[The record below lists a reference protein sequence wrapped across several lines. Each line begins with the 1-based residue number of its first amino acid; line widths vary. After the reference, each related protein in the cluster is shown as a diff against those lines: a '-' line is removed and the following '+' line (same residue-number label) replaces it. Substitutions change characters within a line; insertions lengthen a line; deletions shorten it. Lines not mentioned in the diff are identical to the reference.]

1 MMVDIKP
8 SNMMNQAQQQN
19 SNCFV
24 DKELLSDCLTSQKM
38 ITGTYNNFA
47 NECACENLRS
57 EFLNILQQEH
67 KMQADVF
74 NELQK
79 RGWYQV
85 QQADMQQINQTK
97 QKFMQQSQQ

>member
-8 SNMMNQAQQQN
+8 NNMMNQTQQQN
-19 SNCFV
+19 SSCFG

-47 NECACENLRS
+47 NECACDNLRI